1 MKRLLAISGR
11 AFAVSV
17 VFLLVGVAALSVAT
31 RQPYPEAGKG
41 AWHISK
47 VGHMAE
53 AESHGSS
60 VTQPA
65 ELADEVEAETGFSR
79 VNYISQRETLPTAL
93 ALIVHKHHFRSPP
106 VLP

>member
-1 MKRLLAISGR
+1 MKRLLAISGP

-17 VFLLVGVAALSVAT
+17 VFLLVGVAALSAAT
-31 RQPYPEAGKG
+31 RRPYREAGKG

-47 VGHMAE
+47 VGHMIE
-53 AESHGSS
+53 AEGHGSS

-65 ELADEVEAETGFSR
+65 ELTDDVEVGTGPSPET
-79 VNYISQRETLPTAL
+79 YAPHKELLPDAL
-93 ALIVHKHHFRSPP
+93 ALIIQKHHFRSPP

>member
-1 MKRLLAISGR
+1 MKRLIAISGR

-17 VFLLVGVAALSVAT
+17 VFLVVGVAALSAAT
-31 RQPYPEAGKG
+31 RRPYPEAGKG

-47 VGHMAE
+47 AGHMIE

-65 ELADEVEAETGFSR
+65 ELIDDVEAGTGPSPETYVSHK
-79 VNYISQRETLPTAL
+79 ELLPDAL
-93 ALIVHKHHFRSPP
+93 ALLVQRHHFRSPP
-106 VLP
+106 ILQ

>member
-1 MKRLLAISGR
+1 MKRLHAISGL

-17 VFLLVGVAALSVAT
+17 VFMLIGVAALSVAT
-31 RQPYPEAGKG
+31 RQPYPGAGKG

-47 VGHMAE
+47 VGRMIE

-65 ELADEVEAETGFSR
+65 ELTDDVEAQTGPSPETY
-79 VNYISQRETLPTAL
+79 VPHKELLPDAL

-106 VLP
+106 FLP

>member
-1 MKRLLAISGR
+1 
-11 AFAVSV
+11 
-17 VFLLVGVAALSVAT
+17 
-31 RQPYPEAGKG
+31 
-41 AWHISK
+41 
-47 VGHMAE
+47 
-53 AESHGSS
+53 

>member
-1 MKRLLAISGR
+1 MKRLPAISGH

-31 RQPYPEAGKG
+31 RRPYHEAGKG

-47 VGHMAE
+47 VGHMIE
-53 AESHGSS
+53 AESHGSR

-65 ELADEVEAETGFSR
+65 ELTDGVEAETGPSP
-79 VNYISQRETLPTAL
+79 ETYVAHKELLPDAL
-93 ALIVHKHHFRSPP
+93 ALIIQKHHFRSPP

>member
-1 MKRLLAISGR
+1 MKRLLAISGP

-47 VGHMAE
+47 VGHMIE
-53 AESHGSS
+53 AEGHESC
-60 VTQPA
+60 VTRTA
-65 ELADEVEAETGFSR
+65 EWTDDVEAQTGPSPETY
-79 VNYISQRETLPTAL
+79 VAHKELLPDAL
-93 ALIVHKHHFRSPP
+93 ALIVQKHHFRSLP

>member
-11 AFAVSV
+11 GFALGV
-17 VFLLVGVAALSVAT
+17 VFLLVGVAALSFAT
-31 RQPYPEAGKG
+31 RRPYPEAGKG

-47 VGHMAE
+47 VGHMME

-65 ELADEVEAETGFSR
+65 ELTDDIEAGIGPSTATYVPHKEL
-79 VNYISQRETLPTAL
+79 LPDAL
-93 ALIVHKHHFRSPP
+93 ALVIQRYHFRSPP